1 MTCDVCTA
9 IIICMFILVE
19 KDAFCKDGSMDFEN
33 NCVISSNLEVTEA
46 AKNTQEEEMFNIM
59 YLVLS

>member
-1 MTCDVCTA
+1 
-9 IIICMFILVE
+9 MFILVE

-33 NCVISSNLEVTEA
+33 NCVICSNLEVTEA

-59 YLVLS
+59 CTFMVLS